1 MAYMFLLLCENP
13 GIQER
18 LSADHDLI
26 PAALEEMMRYVTP
39 VRSMAR
45 TVMADVEIN
54 GCPMRRGDR
63 LHMNHVAGNHDPEV
77 FENPE
82 EIIIDRRPN
91 RHLGFGM
98 GPHMCLGIHMAR
110 AEMRVAFEETL
121 SRMKSLRLADPDL
134 VKEEPGAT
142 WSIASL
148 PIEFDRVE
156 AV

>member
-1 MAYMFLLLCENP
+1 
-13 GIQER
+13 
-18 LSADHDLI
+18 
-26 PAALEEMMRYVTP
+26 
-39 VRSMAR
+39 
-45 TVMADVEIN
+45 
-54 GCPMRRGDR
+54 
-63 LHMNHVAGNHDPEV
+63 V